1 MSRIGSLLSK
11 AQNTMLKHNYYALL
25 NSRFLLYFILLLS
38 VVDLYVFSVNGELFY
53 VALFILIG
61 FLTTFFSKNMS
72 VILFVA
78 MSFTNILRFGKDIRV
93 KEGLEDNTAATTTA
107 TTTTTPPEGEHHKE
121 DLSDDDDDEQYLSKD
136 GVDSATKK
144 TQKKPDN
151 VDAAIPKVE
160 ADMQTK
166 IAGLDQDTADLLQ
179 KQKKLIENM
188 DNLNPLLQ
196 NAEKF
201 LERFKKTPPIQP

>member
-1 MSRIGSLLSK
+1 MSRIGSLLNK
-11 AQNTMLKHNYYALL
+11 AQNSMLKHNYYAVL

-38 VVDLYVFSVNGELFY
+38 VVDLYVFAVNGELFY

-61 FLTTFFSKNMS
+61 FLTTFFSKNMT
-72 VILFVA
+72 VILFIA

-93 KEGLEDNTAATTTA
+93 KEGLEDNTAATTA
-107 TTTTTPPEGEHHKE
+107 PDGELTHKE
-121 DLSDDDDDEQYLSKD
+121 NGDDDGDGDDDEYLSKD
-136 GVDSATKK
+136 DVNSTAVKK
-144 TQKKPDN
+144 AQKKSEN
-151 VDAAIPKVE
+151 ENIIAAPQKT
-160 ADMQTK
+160 DMDIQTK

-201 LERFKKTPPIQP
+201 LERFKKTPPQ